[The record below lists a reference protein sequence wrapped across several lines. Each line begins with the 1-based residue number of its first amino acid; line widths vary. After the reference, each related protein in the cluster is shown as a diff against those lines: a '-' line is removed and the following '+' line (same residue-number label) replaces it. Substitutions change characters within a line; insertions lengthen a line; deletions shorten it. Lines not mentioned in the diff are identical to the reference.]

1 MIHQQS
7 YIIHF
12 NSRREYLQMGI
23 NIKLKKSEG
32 KFYSEPD
39 LKIYHNYY
47 QILLDII
54 TVNYYQKYRY

>member
-32 KFYSEPD
+32 KFYSESD
-39 LKIYHNYY
+39 LKIYHNHYKN
-47 QILLDII
+47 II
-54 TVNYYQKYRY
+54 IYHF